1 MPNFTLSD
9 DVFIR
14 AAEQFPTPFHIYD
27 EAGIRNTAQAVNAA
41 FSWAPDFK
49 EYFAV
54 KALPNPAILKIFKEE
69 GCGLDCSS
77 ECELLLAEMSGFRGD
92 EIMFSANAMPPEEF
106 DHARALGAIV
116 NLDDISD
123 IDILAAHGGIPETV
137 CIRYNPGGDF
147 TLGNAI
153 MGSPGE
159 SKYGWTKE
167 QVPVGLDT
175 DVNAAALAEACL
187 GAAKGKENCLYVTV
201 GTGIGG
207 GVIIHGKPVHGLMH
221 PEIGHI
227 SVVPEPDD
235 PMPRGVCPYHPHCLE
250 GLASGPAI
258 EKRWGKP
265 GAELPPDHPA
275 WELESAYL
283 AQLCASAVLSFSP
296 EVIILGGGVMQQK
309 FLLPMIRTKV
319 LQLLNGYIAHPA
331 IVSEMESYIVEPGLG
346 TKSGITGAFLL
357 AREAE
362 KECQLR

>member
-1 MPNFTLSD
+1 MKTYGAL
-9 DVFIR
+9 
-14 AAEQFPTPFHIYD
+14 
-27 EAGIRNTAQAVNAA
+27 EAGGTKMVL
-41 FSWAPDFK
+41 S
-49 EYFAV
+49 V
-54 KALPNPAILKIFKEE
+54 
-69 GCGLDCSS
+69 
-77 ECELLLAEMSGFRGD
+77 MD
-92 EIMFSANAMPPEEF
+92 ETGNVQDQTRVPTKTPEETMPELIAF
-106 DHARALGAIV
+106 FAAHSISALGIGGFGPL
-116 NLDDISD
+116 NLDRRSPRYGSIM
-123 IDILAAHGGIPETV
+123 ETPKTAW
-137 CIRYNPGGDF
+137 RHFPLLQAFRDA
-147 TLGNAI
+147 LG
-153 MGSPGE
+153 
-159 SKYGWTKE
+159 
-167 QVPVGLDT
+167 VPVGLDT

-283 AQLCASAVLSFSP
+283 AQLCASAMLSFSP

-309 FLLPMIRTKV
+309 FLLPMIRTKA
-319 LQLLNGYIAHPA
+319 QKLLNGYIAHPA
-331 IVSEMESYIVEPGLG
+331 IVSEMENYIVEPGLG

>member
-1 MPNFTLSD
+1 MKTYGAL
-9 DVFIR
+9 
-14 AAEQFPTPFHIYD
+14 
-27 EAGIRNTAQAVNAA
+27 EAGGTKMVL
-41 FSWAPDFK
+41 S
-49 EYFAV
+49 V
-54 KALPNPAILKIFKEE
+54 
-69 GCGLDCSS
+69 
-77 ECELLLAEMSGFRGD
+77 MD
-92 EIMFSANAMPPEEF
+92 ETGNVQDQTRVPTKTPEETMPEMIAF
-106 DHARALGAIV
+106 FAAHSISALGIGGFGPL
-116 NLDDISD
+116 NLDRRSPRYGSIM
-123 IDILAAHGGIPETV
+123 ETPKTAW
-137 CIRYNPGGDF
+137 RHFPLLQAFRDP
-147 TLGNAI
+147 L
-153 MGSPGE
+153 
-159 SKYGWTKE
+159 

-283 AQLCASAVLSFSP
+283 AQLCANAVLSFSP

-309 FLLPMIRTKV
+309 FLLPMIRERV

-331 IVSEMESYIVEPGLG
+331 IVSEMENYIVEPGLG

>member
-1 MPNFTLSD
+1 MKTYGALEAGGTKMVLS
-9 DVFIR
+9 IM
-14 AAEQFPTPFHIYD
+14 D
-27 EAGIRNTAQAVNAA
+27 EAGNV
-41 FSWAPDFK
+41 
-49 EYFAV
+49 
-54 KALPNPAILKIFKEE
+54 
-69 GCGLDCSS
+69 LDQT
-77 ECELLLAEMSGFRGD
+77 R
-92 EIMFSANAMPPEEF
+92 IPTKTPEETMPEMIAF
-106 DHARALGAIV
+106 FASHSISALGIGGFGPL
-116 NLDDISD
+116 NLDRRSPRYGSIM
-123 IDILAAHGGIPETV
+123 ETPKTAW
-137 CIRYNPGGDF
+137 RHFPLLQAFRDE
-147 TLGNAI
+147 L
-153 MGSPGE
+153 
-159 SKYGWTKE
+159 

-235 PMPRGVCPYHPHCLE
+235 PMPRGICPYHPHCLE

-309 FLLPMIRTKV
+309 FLLPMIREKTQK
-319 LQLLNGYIAHPA
+319 LLNGYIAHPA
-331 IVSEMESYIVEPGLG
+331 LVSEMENYIVEPGLG
-346 TKSGITGAFLL
+346 TRSGITGAFLL
-357 AREAE
+357 AQEAE